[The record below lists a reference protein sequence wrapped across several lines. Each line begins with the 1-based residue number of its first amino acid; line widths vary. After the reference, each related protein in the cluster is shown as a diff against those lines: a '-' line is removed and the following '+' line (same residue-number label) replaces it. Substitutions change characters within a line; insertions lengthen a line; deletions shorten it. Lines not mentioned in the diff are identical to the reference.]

1 MFREMNISNCSPT
14 LLMLVVKTLQPSS
27 SLQQQPKAPKQRPVS
42 KPVSTTSSSHNSPSH
57 NMDTDESCHSVGG
70 RSEVRQPWRMTGM
83 HSHNRAGNVGGQA
96 RSKWADVRVEEV
108 DE

>member
-1 MFREMNISNCSPT
+1 
-14 LLMLVVKTLQPSS
+14 
-27 SLQQQPKAPKQRPVS
+27 
-42 KPVSTTSSSHNSPSH
+42 
-57 NMDTDESCHSVGG
+57 MDTDESCHSVGG